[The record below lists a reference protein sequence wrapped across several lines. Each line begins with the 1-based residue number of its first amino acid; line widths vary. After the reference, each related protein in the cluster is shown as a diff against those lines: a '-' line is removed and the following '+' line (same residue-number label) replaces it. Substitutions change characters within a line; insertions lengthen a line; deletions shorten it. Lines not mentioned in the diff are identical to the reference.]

1 MSTVIIAEK
10 PSMARAIREGLGSA
24 ASRYEI
30 TNAFGHILEQA
41 GPDEY
46 LPGDVPKTAKGKKMW
61 RMQDLPIIPD
71 RWVKYPKKDAKE
83 QLGKIGALLKS
94 ADTVINAGDPDREG
108 QLLIDEILEHFHYRG
123 KVQRVWLKALDAENV
138 RKAFAGLE
146 SNEKYR
152 PLKNAAEA
160 RSQSDWVVGMNLT
173 RAVTVK
179 SGSLFTIGRV
189 QTPTLALVVRR
200 DLVIENFVPR
210 DYFEVFAQCQHPK
223 GAFLAKWEPKSTDGQ
238 GFDEEGRLI
247 DKTLAEQM
255 AAKAK
260 GAGSV
265 KKFEAK
271 EQKQSAPL
279 PFSLSALQKV
289 ASSRFGMSAQ
299 QVLDT
304 CQSLYEKKITTY
316 PRTDCRY
323 LPEEQLADAPKI
335 LRSLP
340 IPEGVASLVNPRQ
353 KHVAWN
359 NSKIT
364 AHNAIIPT
372 GQAASGLSAAE
383 EKLFELIWKS
393 YVALFLPEYRY
404 RSLSATVDL
413 GGESWKATGR
423 QDMDLGWKKLYAGA
437 SLEDEDDGED
447 GKAPLPAMQTGDAIQ
462 GKGGQVQAKQTKPPA
477 RFTDGSLI
485 EAMSNIHKFVE
496 DPQAKAKLKETSGL
510 GTEATRAATIEK
522 LLDTDYL
529 KKQGKQLISTHKART
544 LIAYLEKHGLAS
556 FADPVTTARWED
568 ALTNVAEGKT
578 AADRFTSAVVDNV
591 KKAIDILKNTT
602 AVLEGGKSIPT
613 LPCPICG
620 GDATIRRFQSKK
632 NKSVFFWA
640 CSNKEA
646 HPLLKD
652 DNGKPGAPF
661 APRGSEPAADSG
673 PEGPEC
679 PHCKGTPTR
688 GRQTSSGKDYFR
700 CPSCGAAFWPD
711 REDPQ
716 KLGGEWPKQ
725 EKSSGPRSSGGSARK
740 GAAKPGGKPR
750 ASAGGKKPATGVAP
764 RGGARGRK
772 S

>member
-1 MSTVIIAEK
+1 MTTVVIAEK
-10 PSMARAIREGLGSA
+10 PSMARAIREGLGAA
-24 ASRYEI
+24 ASKYEI

-46 LPGDVPKTAKGKKMW
+46 LPGDIPKTAKGKKVW
-61 RMQDLPIIPD
+61 RMQDLPIIPG
-71 RWVKYPKKDAKE
+71 RWVKFPKKDAKD
-83 QLGKIGALLKS
+83 QLAKIGQLLKT

-108 QLLIDEILEHFHYRG
+108 QLLIDEILEHFRYRG

-152 PLKNAAEA
+152 PLKDAAEA
-160 RSQSDWVVGMNLT
+160 RSQADWLVGMNLT
-173 RAVTVK
+173 RAATVK
-179 SGSLFTIGRV
+179 SGDLFTIGRV

-200 DLVIENFVPR
+200 DLAIENFVPR
-210 DYFEVFAQCQHPK
+210 DYFEVFAQCVHAR
-223 GAFLAKWEPKSTDGQ
+223 GSFWAKWEPKSTDGA

-247 DKTLAEQM
+247 DKKLAESV

-260 GAGSV
+260 GSGSV

-335 LRSLP
+335 LAKLP
-340 IPEGVASLVNPRQ
+340 IPDGVKALVNPRQ
-353 KHVAWN
+353 KHAAWN

-372 GQAASGLSAAE
+372 GQPATGLSAAE

-404 RSLSATVDL
+404 RALSAVVDL

-423 QDMDLGWKKLYAGA
+423 QDIDLGWKKLYAGA
-437 SLEDEDDGED
+437 SVDEDDDAEE
-447 GKAPLPAMQTGDAIQ
+447 GKAPLPAMQTGDPVQ
-462 GKGGQVQAKQTKPPA
+462 GQGGKVEAKQTKPPA

-496 DPQAKAKLKETSGL
+496 DPEARAKLKETSGL

-522 LLDTDYL
+522 LLSTDYL
-529 KKQGKQLISTHKART
+529 KKQGKQLLSTHKART
-544 LIAYLEKHGLAS
+544 LIAYLERQGLSA

-568 ALTNVAEGKT
+568 ALTGVAEGRMPAEKFTT
-578 AADRFTSAVVDNV
+578 AVTESV
-591 KKAIDILKNTT
+591 KKAIAALKNST
-602 AVLEGGKSIPT
+602 AALESGKEAAPT

-620 GDATIRRFQSKK
+620 GDATIRRLQSKK
-632 NKSVFFWA
+632 NKSAFYWA

-646 HPLLKD
+646 HPLLAD
-652 DNGKPGAPF
+652 ENGKPGKPF
-661 APRGSEPAADSG
+661 GDRDPASEAG
-673 PEGPEC
+673 PDGPVC
-679 PHCKGTPTR
+679 PHCKGVATKV
-688 GRQTSSGKDYFR
+688 RQTSSGKAYFR
-700 CPSCGAAFWPD
+700 CPSCSAAFWPD
-711 REDPQ
+711 REDSQ
-716 KLGGEWPKQ
+716 KIGSEWPKQ
-725 EKSSGPRSSGGSARK
+725 EKSAGASKKGSGTAKP
-740 GAAKPGGKPR
+740 AAKGT
-750 ASAGGKKPATGVAP
+750 ASSKKPAPKKRRA
-764 RGGARGRK
+764 
-772 S
+772 